1 MRRHLLGAAAAAFA
15 VFTSTPALACTEIA
29 SLPATI
35 DSPGRYCLA
44 SDLSTPATQGAAI
57 TLASDDIHLDC
68 GGLKIEGSAAAATTS
83 ATGISAGQHDNVQVW
98 HCTVQGFRKGIVAGT
113 DATGADA
120 PVGIVLRSNRLVGNH
135 AGGIVVAAR
144 SALVRDN
151 QVLDT
156 GYTSTST
163 EPVVAIRASGTVDV
177 LSNQVDVLWEPED
190 VFAPAIGIAVEGS
203 QGGVIADN
211 QVRGLFSRVSR
222 VGIRVSGPGY
232 ATLQRNFV
240 AAHFPSAASN
250 DMAFECL
257 GALGVLDGNQAA
269 AFETGN
275 AGCRDAGGNTFTES
289 KATGPAAAK
298 PGVLR

>member
-1 MRRHLLGAAAAAFA
+1 MRTQPLRAAAAFA
-15 VFTSTPALACTEIA
+15 ALAAAPAMACTQIA

-35 DSPGRYCLA
+35 DSPGHYCLA

-68 GGLKIEGSAAAATTS
+68 GGMRIEGSAAAA
-83 ATGISAGQHDNVQVW
+83 ATNAVGISAGQHDNVQVW
-98 HCTVQGFRKGIVAGT
+98 RCTVQGFRTGIVAGT
-113 DATGADA
+113 DAAGADA
-120 PVGIVLRSNRLVGNH
+120 SVGVVLRSNRIIGNH

-163 EPVVAIRASGTVDV
+163 NPVVGIRAIGTVDV

-190 VFAPAIGIAVEGS
+190 VFAQVVGIAIEGS
-203 QGGVIADN
+203 QGGVVADN

-222 VGIRVSGPGY
+222 VGIEVSGPGY
-232 ATLQRNFV
+232 AVLQRNFV
-240 AAHFPSAASN
+240 AAHFPSPLSDDVGFHCN
-250 DMAFECL
+250 

-269 AFETGN
+269 AFETGQ
-275 AGCRDAGGNTFTES
+275 AGCRDAGGNTFTS
-289 KATGPAAAK
+289 AKAAATRATK
-298 PGVLR
+298 PGVVR

>member
-1 MRRHLLGAAAAAFA
+1 MLKNFLGAAAVALAA
-15 VFTSTPALACTEIA
+15 TPALACTPVA
-29 SLPATI
+29 GLPAVL
-35 DSPGRYCLA
+35 DAPGSYCLA
-44 SDLSTPATQGAAI
+44 GDLSTAISQGAAI

-68 GGLKIEGSAAAATTS
+68 GGLKIEGSAAAAATS
-83 ATGISAGQHDNVQVW
+83 ATGIATGQHDNVQVW
-98 HCTVQGFRKGIVAGT
+98 RCTVQGFRTGIVAGT
-113 DATGADA
+113 DAAGSDA
-120 PVGIVLRSNRLVGNH
+120 PVGIVLRSNRVIGNH

-163 EPVVAIRASGTVDV
+163 DPVVAIRASGNVDV

-190 VFAPAIGIAVEGS
+190 VFAPVIGIAVDGS
-203 QGGVIADN
+203 QGGVVADN

-240 AAHFPSAASN
+240 AAHFPSPASN
-250 DMAFECL
+250 DTAFECV

-275 AGCRDAGGNTFTES
+275 AGCRDAGGNIFTET
-289 KATGPAAAK
+289 KAAGPAAAK
-298 PGVLR
+298 PGVVR